1 MEDIEKAVLG
11 LSLSRAD
18 GVGPTKAR
26 KLIETF
32 GSLSE
37 VFRATPALLRKDG
50 KLTTNAVSDLHDPAL
65 RAQSL
70 RDVQNAV
77 ALGAKVCVL
86 GDFDYPQRLLRCND
100 APIVLYIQGSPE
112 LNSRRIISVVGTR
125 SISAYGKDA
134 CARII
139 AELAPYSPTIVSG
152 LAYGVDIC
160 AHREAMRHG
169 LPTVACLAHG
179 LHRIYPSDHYS
190 AAKEMLDQGGWVTE
204 FAPGVQPVRQNFPER
219 NRIIAG
225 ISDATLVIESGAK
238 GGSMIT
244 ARIAASYNREVFALP
259 GEILNRNAAGC
270 NGLIRN
276 HEAALV
282 THGMQIAQELGWD
295 TSGRQAVQMNLL
307 LELNPEQRIV
317 AQIIQREGS
326 IHIDT
331 LVAELFHQ
339 GIGAGTIP
347 MLLIEMEMLGT
358 LRQLP
363 GQRFT
368 LIS

>member
-1 MEDIEKAVLG
+1 
-11 LSLSRAD
+11 
-18 GVGPTKAR
+18 VGPTKAR

-32 GSLSE
+32 GTLTE
-37 VFRATPALLRKDG
+37 VFRAKPALLRKDG
-50 KLTTNAVSDLHDPAL
+50 KLTANAVSDLHDPVL

-70 RDVQNAV
+70 RDVQNAI
-77 ALGAKVCVL
+77 ALGGKVCVI

-100 APIVLYIQGSPE
+100 APIVLFIQGSPE

-125 SISAYGKDA
+125 NVSAYGKAA

-139 AELAPYSPTIVSG
+139 AELAPYNPTIVSG

-179 LHRIYPSDHYS
+179 LHRIYPSDHNS
-190 AAKEMLDQGGWVTE
+190 VAKEMLEQGGWVTE

-225 ISDATLVIESGAK
+225 ISDATLVIESGSK

-270 NGLIRN
+270 NGLIRSN
-276 HEAALV
+276 EAALV
-282 THGMQIAQELGWD
+282 THGVHIAEELGWD

-307 LELNPEQRIV
+307 LELRPEQRTV

-326 IHIDT
+326 IHIDA
-331 LVAELFHQ
+331 LVAELFHH

-358 LRQLP
+358 VRQLP

-368 LIS
+368 LTS